1 MFGGIFDFDMDGKID
16 EVELAL
22 GLSIV
27 FGSENKEKEV
37 EDECDFDF
45 DFFDEEAEDDF
56 STEIS
61 ISNLE
66 WERETLSCRL
76 SELQD
81 RLFDL
86 EDQEPDDYAC
96 AAYDSW
102 ERRKNRLGEQ
112 IFDLEDQI
120 AEMESRISFGMMGM
134 YSQAV

>member
-1 MFGGIFDFDMDGKID
+1 MKITVVGRQMSVRESLKDLVEKKLSKFDR
-16 EVELAL
+16 
-22 GLSIV
+22 
-27 FGSENKEKEV
+27 
-37 EDECDFDF
+37 
-45 DFFDEEAEDDF
+45 FFDEEAEDDF
-56 STEIS
+56 SPEIS

-66 WERETLSCRL
+66 WEREALSCRL

-86 EDQEPDDYAC
+86 EDQEPDDYTC

-120 AEMESRISFGMMGM
+120 TEMENRISFGTMGM